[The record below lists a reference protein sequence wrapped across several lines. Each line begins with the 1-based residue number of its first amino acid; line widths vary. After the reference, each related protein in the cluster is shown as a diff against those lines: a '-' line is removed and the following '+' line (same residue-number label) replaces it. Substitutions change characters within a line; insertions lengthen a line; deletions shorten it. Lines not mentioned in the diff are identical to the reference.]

1 MPSNAPTPAGQ
12 GVFCFEP
19 CRPTPEGGVA
29 NRAFATP
36 ADHSMIF
43 VDKSIRCVTCGQD
56 FTFTAGEQEFY
67 KNRGLEHEPTRCKNC
82 REARKA
88 NRGDGFGSSSGYG
101 GNDRGDR
108 GGDRGDRE
116 MHVVTCS
123 DCGTET
129 RVPFLPSSGRPVY
142 CRDCYRSHKPEGMG
156 AGGNSSRVSVRSEP
170 RGPMSSEGRQ
180 QGSVKW
186 FNESKGYGF
195 IESAVGE
202 DVFVHY
208 SAIRG
213 DGFRTLANGERVE
226 FDLVSGER
234 GKQAAN
240 VTRV

>member
-1 MPSNAPTPAGQ
+1 
-12 GVFCFEP
+12 
-19 CRPTPEGGVA
+19 
-29 NRAFATP
+29 
-36 ADHSMIF
+36 MIF
-43 VDKSIRCVTCGQD
+43 VDKPIRCVSCGED
-56 FTFTAGEQEFY
+56 FIFTAGEQEFY

-88 NRGDGFGSSSGYG
+88 SRGDGYGSSSGYSG
-101 GNDRGDR
+101 GDRSGDR
-108 GGDRGDRE
+108 GERE

-129 RVPFLPSSGRPVY
+129 RVPFLPSSGRPVF
-142 CRDCYRSHKPEGMG
+142 CRDCYRSHKPDGEGR
-156 AGGNSSRVSVRSEP
+156 GNRVTVRSESRSSAP
-170 RGPMSSEGRQ
+170 ISSEGRQ

-213 DGFRTLANGERVE
+213 DGFRTLTNGERVE
-226 FDLVSGER
+226 FDLISGER

>member
-1 MPSNAPTPAGQ
+1 
-12 GVFCFEP
+12 
-19 CRPTPEGGVA
+19 
-29 NRAFATP
+29 
-36 ADHSMIF
+36 MIF
-43 VDKSIRCVTCGQD
+43 LDKLIRCVSCGEE

-67 KNRGLEHEPTRCKNC
+67 KARGLEHEPTRCKNC

-88 NRGDGFGSSSGYG
+88 SRGEGMSGSSGYSS
-101 GNDRGDR
+101 DRSS
-108 GGDRGDRE
+108 DRGDRE

-123 DCGTET
+123 ECGTET
-129 RVPFLPSSGRPVY
+129 RVPFLPTSGRPVF
-142 CRDCYRSHKPEGMG
+142 CRDCYRSRRPDGF
-156 AGGNSSRVSVRSEP
+156 AANPRSARSSSSEQRVVVV
-170 RGPMSSEGRQ
+170 SSEGRQ

-195 IESAVGE
+195 IESERGE

-208 SAIRG
+208 SSIRG
-213 DGFRTLANGERVE
+213 DGFRTLANGDRVE

>member
-1 MPSNAPTPAGQ
+1 
-12 GVFCFEP
+12 
-19 CRPTPEGGVA
+19 
-29 NRAFATP
+29 
-36 ADHSMIF
+36 MIF
-43 VDKSIRCVTCGQD
+43 SDKSIRCVSCGED

-82 REARKA
+82 REARKTS
-88 NRGDGFGSSSGYG
+88 RSGEGFGNSSGYSG
-101 GNDRGDR
+101 GGRS
-108 GGDRGDRE
+108 GDRGDRE
-116 MHVVTCS
+116 MHSVTCS
-123 DCGTET
+123 DCGAET

-156 AGGNSSRVSVRSEP
+156 GGGGGGSRVSVRPPDS
-170 RGPMSSEGRQ
+170 RMSSLSSEDRQ

-226 FDLVSGER
+226 FDLVSGDR

>member
-1 MPSNAPTPAGQ
+1 
-12 GVFCFEP
+12 
-19 CRPTPEGGVA
+19 
-29 NRAFATP
+29 
-36 ADHSMIF
+36 MIF
-43 VDKSIRCVTCGQD
+43 VDKSIRCVSCGED

-88 NRGDGFGSSSGYG
+88 NRGDGFGNSSGYSG
-101 GNDRGDR
+101 GDRGDR
-108 GGDRGDRE
+108 SSDRGDRE
-116 MHVVTCS
+116 MHTVTCS

-142 CRDCYRSHKPEGMG
+142 CRDCYRTRKPEGMS
-156 AGGNSSRVSVRSEP
+156 AARVTVRAESRESRMPLS
-170 RGPMSSEGRQ
+170 SSEGRQ

>member
-1 MPSNAPTPAGQ
+1 
-12 GVFCFEP
+12 
-19 CRPTPEGGVA
+19 
-29 NRAFATP
+29 
-36 ADHSMIF
+36 
-43 VDKSIRCVTCGQD
+43 CGED

-88 NRGDGFGSSSGYG
+88 TRGDGYGNSSGYSSG
-101 GNDRGDR
+101 DRGNDR

-116 MHVVTCS
+116 MHTVTCS
-123 DCGTET
+123 DCGTVA

-142 CRDCYRSHKPEGMG
+142 CRDCYRSHKPEGLS
-156 AGGNSSRVSVRSEP
+156 ARVSVRAESRQP
-170 RGPMSSEGRQ
+170 LSSSEGRQ

-195 IESAVGE
+195 IESQVGE

-240 VTRV
+240 ATRV

>member
-1 MPSNAPTPAGQ
+1 
-12 GVFCFEP
+12 
-19 CRPTPEGGVA
+19 
-29 NRAFATP
+29 
-36 ADHSMIF
+36 MIF
-43 VDKSIRCVTCGQD
+43 VDKSIRCVSCGED
-56 FTFTAGEQEFY
+56 FVFTAGEQEFY

-88 NRGDGFGSSSGYG
+88 SRGDGFGNSSGYSG
-101 GNDRGDR
+101 GDR
-108 GGDRGDRE
+108 SGDRGDRE
-116 MHVVTCS
+116 MHTVTCS
-123 DCGTET
+123 ECGTET

-142 CRDCYRSHKPEGMG
+142 CRDCYRSRRPEG
-156 AGGNSSRVSVRSEP
+156 ASAARVSVRSEARAP
-170 RGPMSSEGRQ
+170 QSSEGRQ

>member
-1 MPSNAPTPAGQ
+1 
-12 GVFCFEP
+12 
-19 CRPTPEGGVA
+19 
-29 NRAFATP
+29 
-36 ADHSMIF
+36 MIF
-43 VDKSIRCVTCGQD
+43 DDKSIRCVSCGED

-88 NRGDGFGSSSGYG
+88 TRGGDGYGNSSGYSG
-101 GNDRGDR
+101 GGRS
-108 GGDRGDRE
+108 GDRGDRE
-116 MHVVTCS
+116 MHSVTCS

-156 AGGNSSRVSVRSEP
+156 GGGGGGRVSVRSPESRMAP
-170 RGPMSSEGRQ
+170 LSSEDRQ

>member
-1 MPSNAPTPAGQ
+1 
-12 GVFCFEP
+12 
-19 CRPTPEGGVA
+19 
-29 NRAFATP
+29 
-36 ADHSMIF
+36 MIF
-43 VDKSIRCVTCGQD
+43 VDKSIRCVSCGED
-56 FTFTAGEQEFY
+56 FVFTAGEQEFY

-82 REARKA
+82 REARKVT
-88 NRGDGFGSSSGYG
+88 RGDGFGNSSGYSG
-101 GNDRGDR
+101 GDR
-108 GGDRGDRE
+108 SGDRGDRE
-116 MHVVTCS
+116 MHTVTCS

-142 CRDCYRSHKPEGMG
+142 CRDCYRSHKPETMST
-156 AGGNSSRVSVRSEP
+156 ARVSVRAESRAP
-170 RGPMSSEGRQ
+170 LSSEGRQ

-195 IESAVGE
+195 IESSVGG

>member
-1 MPSNAPTPAGQ
+1 
-12 GVFCFEP
+12 
-19 CRPTPEGGVA
+19 
-29 NRAFATP
+29 
-36 ADHSMIF
+36 MIF
-43 VDKSIRCVTCGQD
+43 VDKPIRCVSCGED
-56 FTFTAGEQEFY
+56 FMFTAGEQEFY

-88 NRGDGFGSSSGYG
+88 SRGDGYGSSSGFSG
-101 GNDRGDR
+101 GDRSGDR
-108 GGDRGDRE
+108 GERE

-142 CRDCYRSHKPEGMG
+142 CRDCYRSHKPDGFG
-156 AGGNSSRVSVRSEP
+156 GGGGGGGGNRVTVRSESRSQAP
-170 RGPMSSEGRQ
+170 ISSEGRQ

-213 DGFRTLANGERVE
+213 DGFRTLANGDRVE
-226 FDLVSGER
+226 FDLV
-234 GKQAAN
+234 
-240 VTRV
+240 